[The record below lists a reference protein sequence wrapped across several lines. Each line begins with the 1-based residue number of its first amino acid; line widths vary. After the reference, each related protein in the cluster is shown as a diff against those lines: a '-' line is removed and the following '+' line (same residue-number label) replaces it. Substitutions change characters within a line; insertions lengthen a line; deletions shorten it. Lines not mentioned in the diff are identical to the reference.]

1 MTNFKVPFQEAE
13 AEYIEKKSRFIGHI
27 YKVETPEQAQEYLR
41 AAQKQ
46 YWDARHNVYAYI
58 LRNGVMRFSDAGE
71 PQGTAGMPT
80 LEVLKKEEVYDVL
93 CVTTRYFG
101 GVLLGAGGLTRAY
114 GHICK
119 LALDAAGLALMR
131 PFAKVLVDCPYPLL
145 EQVRRLLPRVEGQEA
160 GADFG
165 ASVGLTVFLPGEKLP
180 ELQTQL
186 TELSAGK
193 LTPVFW
199 GEELFAQKI

>member
-1 MTNFKVPFQEAE
+1 MTNFKVPCQEAE

-101 GVLLGAGGLTRAY
+101 GCSWG
-114 GHICK
+114 
-119 LALDAAGLALMR
+119 
-131 PFAKVLVDCPYPLL
+131 P
-145 EQVRRLLPRVEGQEA
+145 EG
-160 GADFG
+160 
-165 ASVGLTVFLPGEKLP
+165 
-180 ELQTQL
+180 
-186 TELSAGK
+186 
-193 LTPVFW
+193 
-199 GEELFAQKI
+199 